1 MASVGSNQHTWQ
13 VTYDWTQAGEEWSVS
28 SGNSQLEWSVTLFPR
43 IRAFVPTGTILE
55 IAPGYGRWTQ
65 YLKNYCDRLIVV
77 DMSARC
83 IEACR
88 ARFADASHISP
99 RVNDGKSLAMVPDCS
114 IDFAFSFDSLVH
126 ADHDA
131 LDTYLDQLSRKL
143 KPDGVG
149 FIHHSNIGSYARS
162 LALSKRLPRRL
173 SVFLFKH
180 GILARNEHWRAERVT
195 AASFD
200 ATCERN
206 GLRCMTS
213 RRSSPGDS
221 TT

>member
-28 SGNSQLEWSVTLFPR
+28 WGNSQLEWSVTLFPR

-88 ARFADASHISP
+88 ARFADASHIEYP
-99 RVNDGKSLAMVPDCS
+99 RERWQVARDGARLLHRLRVQFRLAGACRP
-114 IDFAFSFDSLVH
+114 
-126 ADHDA
+126 
-131 LDTYLDQLSRKL
+131 
-143 KPDGVG
+143 
-149 FIHHSNIGSYARS
+149 
-162 LALSKRLPRRL
+162 
-173 SVFLFKH
+173 
-180 GILARNEHWRAERVT
+180 
-195 AASFD
+195 
-200 ATCERN
+200 
-206 GLRCMTS
+206 
-213 RRSSPGDS
+213 
-221 TT
+221 